1 MKISCNK
8 EVKIKR
14 MKTMS
19 RLAYHFGLVMR
30 FYPSSKQKQ
39 MIKVNYDAQRFVY
52 NQYIGINS
60 FIYHVKKYLA
70 IKQRQCV
77 PFATNLLT
85 KEENELAQVLEH
97 KQWLIAKPKNLRD
110 EYNFLRNKMID
121 SMAIA
126 NSIQNYHKAW
136 KNYHKIGSGSPQFHK
151 KSNLWAYQTN
161 SHYSNKENDAYLD
174 NANIRFI
181 DTKHIKLPK
190 LGIIRIS
197 GFRKL
202 IKERLLNHI
211 PTRIGT
217 VTIKKSPDNKY
228 FVSLQLASDI
238 PFVKALP
245 KTGSRIG
252 IDLNLDNFL
261 TESNGAMVEN
271 PRYYHKRKKK
281 LAYVQRIMSRK
292 IHRAKSEGRSLRTAK
307 NYQKQCLLVA
317 KLHEKVMRQR
327 KNFLHYLSIILVKS
341 HDLIVAEELR
351 SKNMMKNHALSQ
363 AISDAGWKSFLNMLA
378 YKAELYGKNFMTV
391 DPKYTTQRCHNC
403 GTIMGH
409 NGYDKL
415 TLKDREWT
423 CPVCGN
429 YHIRDWNAAI
439 NILEKGQ
446 RIWSNEKA
454 V

>member
-1 MKISCNK
+1 
-8 EVKIKR
+8 
-14 MKTMS
+14 MKTMNS
-19 RLAYHFGLVMR
+19 LAYHFGLVMR

-39 MIKVNYDAQRFVY
+39 MIKTNYDAQRFVY

-60 FIYHVKKYLA
+60 FIYHVKNYLA
-70 IKQRQCV
+70 IKQKQRL
-77 PFATNLLT
+77 PFATNLLA
-85 KEENELAQVLEH
+85 KEEMELAQTLVH
-97 KQWLIAKPKNLRD
+97 KQWLITKPKNLRD
-110 EYNFLRNKMID
+110 EYDFLRDKMID
-121 SMAIA
+121 SLAIA

-151 KSNLWAYQTN
+151 KSDTWSYQTN
-161 SHYSNKENDAYLD
+161 CQYVKKSDAYLD
-174 NANIRFI
+174 NGTVKFI
-181 DTKHIKLPK
+181 DKKHIKLPK
-190 LGIIRIS
+190 MGIVRIS
-197 GFRKL
+197 DLREL

-211 PTRIGT
+211 STRIGT
-217 VTIKKSPDNKY
+217 VTIKRSPDDKY

-245 KTGSRIG
+245 KTNSSIG

-271 PRYYHKRKKK
+271 PRYYRKLKKR
-281 LAYVQRIMSRK
+281 LAYAQRIMSRK
-292 IHRAKSEGRSLRTAK
+292 THRAKSEGRSLRTAK
-307 NYQKQCLLVA
+307 NYQKQRLLVA
-317 KLHEKVMRQR
+317 KLHEKVLRQR
-327 KNFLHYLSIILVKS
+327 KNFLHYLSIILVKN

-363 AISDAGWKSFLNMLA
+363 AISDAGWRSFLNMLA
-378 YKAELYGKNFMTV
+378 YKAELYGKKFMTI

-409 NGYDKL
+409 NNYDKL
-415 TLKDREWT
+415 TLKDREWI

-439 NILEKGQ
+439 NILERGQ
-446 RIWSNEKA
+446 GIWSNKKA
-454 V
+454 A